1 MISYFADRVSDGMAM
16 NCEISDPV
24 FVFLKSA
31 SCIVGYTQTTLI
43 GLIFIY

>member
-1 MISYFADRVSDGMAM
+1 M
-16 NCEISDPV
+16 NCEISDQG

-31 SCIVGYTQTTLI
+31 PCIVGYTQTTLI